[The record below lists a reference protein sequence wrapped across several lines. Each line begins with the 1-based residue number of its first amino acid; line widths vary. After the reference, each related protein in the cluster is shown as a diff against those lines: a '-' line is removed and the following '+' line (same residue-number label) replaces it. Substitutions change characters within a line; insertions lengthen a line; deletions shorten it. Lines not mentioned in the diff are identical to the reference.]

1 MARGSQS
8 NFPQA
13 LQPIRCSI
21 RPGLICCRG
30 VRARVSAQT
39 CEKGRPRLRLRH
51 RWGRA
56 RSWQASCAHQ
66 RVSSVAPR
74 ARAAVWRPSL
84 GCPLGRSLPRLPVG
98 WRGLARGLCAYLP
111 MVVRPGS
118 TQLSG
123 FEVRFLVSGPAARGY
138 APAAAGCRPRAEH
151 PRRQPATT
159 VADADAAAPRRRR
172 QLPRRR
178 RRRRRR
184 RPRRRHRHRHR
195 RHPTHRRRRR
205 RRRSHYPRRR
215 HRRRRRSRSRSR
227 RRRRRRHRPCRHSRR
242 RRPAPCPVPRTRT
255 PRAHVTVAAA
265 VAAGDD
271 AASAAAE
278 EADDA
283 ERPTPPMPPLMPR
296 GMDADAAMPM
306 PGSGGSRA

>member
-1 MARGSQS
+1 MACVRPLLRWISES
-8 NFPQA
+8 VVWP
-13 LQPIRCSI
+13 
-21 RPGLICCRG
+21 PGLSLPFG
-30 VRARVSAQT
+30 GLA
-39 CEKGRPRLRLRH
+39 
-51 RWGRA
+51 
-56 RSWQASCAHQ
+56 
-66 RVSSVAPR
+66 
-74 ARAAVWRPSL
+74 SL

-98 WRGLARGLCAYLP
+98 WRGLARGLCTYLP

-123 FEVRFLVSGPAARGY
+123 FEVRFLVSGPAALGY

-151 PRRQPATT
+151 PRRQPAAT

-184 RPRRRHRHRHR
+184 RPRRHRHR

-215 HRRRRRSRSRSR
+215 HRRRRSSRRSSR

-271 AASAAAE
+271 AASEEAE

-283 ERPTPPMPPLMPR
+283 ERPTPPMLPLIGSCR
-296 GMDADAAMPM
+296 GAWTPTRRCRCR
-306 PGSGGSRA
+306 GRVGQV